1 MVVKNLRKSR
11 EEMEIKQKDVSESF
25 KLSFTTISGWETGKD
40 TMPFN
45 RLITYANQYHFSLDY
60 LFGLVDQNIN
70 YSNIC
75 LDLKLLGINLCKL
88 RKMNN
93 MTQME
98 LASKLNIAQ
107 SAYSR
112 YENGIRLIPTTILYG
127 LTQIYKPF
135 SIDLLLNRKR
145 LK

>member
-1 MVVKNLRKSR
+1 MIISYK
-11 EEMEIKQKDVSESF
+11 
-25 KLSFTTISGWETGKD
+25 FTVHYPIS
-40 TMPFN
+40 PSL
-45 RLITYANQYHFSLDY
+45 LISLDY